1 MLQMMWNLTTRQTA
15 EPLLVLESKAPPCT
29 STRLPPPVDYA
40 DVREPSHTLP
50 QGTRRVKPSTTVFQT
65 AAPFVSPPHQGV
77 DPNQRRV
84 STSFTRRR
92 HGENTTDL
100 KNGKLDL
107 GVSSALN
114 ADLPYIRRSTV
125 SPRFQNHHW
134 NSFNHYGFPVKK
146 RWPIIAGI
154 SNWYWTR

>member
-1 MLQMMWNLTTRQTA
+1 MQHTDQYFNTKQCISRL
-15 EPLLVLESKAPPCT
+15 EPLSVLESKAPPCT

-50 QGTRRVKPSTTVFQT
+50 PGTRRVKPSTTVFQT
-65 AAPFVSPPHQGV
+65 TAPFVSPPHQGV

-84 STSFTRRR
+84 PTSFTRRR
-92 HGENTTDL
+92 HGENATDL

-114 ADLPYIRRSTV
+114 ADLPYSHRSTV
-125 SPRFQNHHW
+125 SPRFQNPH
-134 NSFNHYGFPVKK
+134 
-146 RWPIIAGI
+146 
-154 SNWYWTR
+154 